1 MDDKDLIIAVITFVI
16 IGLAALFKDKLNLKF
31 QLVLSVV
38 CTAYLII
45 DLINHPESK
54 GKFIVIIGLAWILKN
69 FRKLKN
75 SSHT

>member
-1 MDDKDLIIAVITFVI
+1 MDDKDLIIAVIIVVI
-16 IGLAALFKDKLNLKF
+16 IGVATLFKDKLSLKF
-31 QLVLSVV
+31 QLVLSVA
-38 CTAYLII
+38 CTTYLII

-54 GKFIVIIGLAWILKN
+54 GKFIIIIDLAWILKN